1 MFRLRMQDEW
11 CLAFRRIEDQYKVLL
26 TAYPT
31 GMSLRLVLNKSLEVK
46 KKKRLGKIADVK
58 LWSIWQG
65 GRLLERGTDA
75 DCLLPHWL
83 DKQTL

>member
-11 CLAFRRIEDQYKVLL
+11 CLAFRRIEDQYKVLP

-46 KKKRLGKIADVK
+46 KKTNDLGK
-58 LWSIWQG
+58 
-65 GRLLERGTDA
+65 
-75 DCLLPHWL
+75 
-83 DKQTL
+83 